1 MLQIHFQD
9 TDQTIA
15 QQGAQ
20 AFATAYFDYS
30 TQRAQDLID
39 GQAQSIADRISAL
52 QGAGNAALR
61 AQLQAQLS
69 QIQSTPIDP
78 GEVLVDAAVPTSP
91 TSPNLLLNI
100 ALAAILGAFVGLIAA
115 FIRERMD
122 DRLRGRPDLE
132 ETIGAPVMTMIPEIP
147 SWRDR
152 DKAHLVTLEAPRSPA
167 AEAYRT
173 LRTSILVAAADRGYK
188 TLMVVSAIAGEGKTT
203 TAANL
208 AVVLAQADKRV
219 VLISADLRRPRLH
232 EFFGL
237 SASERG
243 LSEVLEGDRKAWEA
257 LRSGKVDNLW
267 IMSSGRVSDQPTEL
281 LQSEAMREL
290 LADQREVV
298 DFIIIDCPP
307 VLAVADALVVAPM
320 ADAILYVANEQTT
333 PRGAVIAARAQ
344 LDQVGARLLG
354 ARPQR
359 CRGQGDRLRV
369 LRAIHLPTAPAG
381 ERDRLRMGSPAQEEP
396 LLVAA
401 PTTPRR
407 RRRRVVLAVLLG
419 LAICVVPPGRVSGWG
434 ASRSR
439 NRARRDHGRPPSGLG
454 GRPHRRAGLL
464 LESGGVVP
472 AGRRSSRESD
482 RDACASRP
490 VVGEHRRDGDR
501 DVAGGGVPVRRRLDP
516 DRRARRT
523 AGRDRF
529 PGARRRRPARRSVPR
544 TRRSGGQRAG
554 RGDAGCRRAR
564 RGPRKLRPP
573 GGVARVLGRS
583 GTGDDARHRPRRD
596 LAAATRG
603 SAPSPARAPLGDTW
617 WWHRTP
623 PSSAARAVSGAPMRS
638 SPCTRDA
645 QRSPPLDRPRPC
657 VTSRRAAC
665 PARVRTTPAPTISSA
680 GRAAGRT

>member
-1 MLQIHFQD
+1 MQQPTWAPASTDGTFLDLRDYGRVIARRWKLIAACVAVAIALAVVWTISQTPIYTATAEILVKPPLGSATLGGAVQPLNIENERQIAESLPVASLAIRNVEMSGDPRGLLQHVDVTVPKDADVLQIHFQH
-9 TDQTIA
+9 TDPKIA

-20 AFATAYFDYS
+20 AFATAYFDFS

-39 GQAQSIADRISAL
+39 AQAQSVSDQISAL
-52 QGAGNAALR
+52 HGPGNAAGR
-61 AQLQAQLS
+61 AALQSQLS
-69 QIQSTPIDP
+69 QITSTPIDA
-78 GEVLVDAAVPTSP
+78 GEVLVDAVVPTSP

-122 DRLRGRPDLE
+122 DRLRGRADLE
-132 ETIGAPVMTMIPEIP
+132 DTIGAPVMTMIPEIP

-152 DKAHLVTLEAPRSPA
+152 EKAHLVTLEAPRSPA

-173 LRTSILVAAADRGYK
+173 LRTSILVAAADHGYK

-219 VLISADLRRPRLH
+219 VLISADLRRPRVH

-320 ADAILYVANEQTT
+320 ADAILFVANEQST

-354 ARPQR
+354 AVLNDVEGKGTGYAYYGQYSYEQQPQAN
-359 CRGQGDRLRV
+359 GTASTWDRLRKK
-369 LRAIHLPTAPAG
+369 
-381 ERDRLRMGSPAQEEP
+381 S
-396 LLVAA
+396 
-401 PTTPRR
+401 
-407 RRRRVVLAVLLG
+407 
-419 LAICVVPPGRVSGWG
+419 
-434 ASRSR
+434 
-439 NRARRDHGRPPSGLG
+439 
-454 GRPHRRAGLL
+454 
-464 LESGGVVP
+464 
-472 AGRRSSRESD
+472 
-482 RDACASRP
+482 
-490 VVGEHRRDGDR
+490 
-501 DVAGGGVPVRRRLDP
+501 
-516 DRRARRT
+516 
-523 AGRDRF
+523 
-529 PGARRRRPARRSVPR
+529 
-544 TRRSGGQRAG
+544 
-554 RGDAGCRRAR
+554 
-564 RGPRKLRPP
+564 
-573 GGVARVLGRS
+573 
-583 GTGDDARHRPRRD
+583 
-596 LAAATRG
+596 
-603 SAPSPARAPLGDTW
+603 
-617 WWHRTP
+617 
-623 PSSAARAVSGAPMRS
+623 PSS
-638 SPCTRDA
+638 
-645 QRSPPLDRPRPC
+645 
-657 VTSRRAAC
+657 
-665 PARVRTTPAPTISSA
+665 
-680 GRAAGRT
+680 